1 MCGIIGVVS
10 PSIGIDDVKAGL
22 AEIRYR
28 GPDHT
33 QAMQDGD
40 TILGHNRL
48 SIIDLDARSH
58 QPFQSTDKRLAIVFN
73 GEIYNFREI
82 RKDLA
87 KRGHTFRTESDT
99 EVILAAYAEWDTN
112 CFTKFH
118 GMFAL
123 ALYDASKKEIVLA
136 RDRFGEKPLFYSLM
150 GGTFA
155 FCSELNPFRRLLKN
169 LKIDTNSLID
179 FLHLGFI
186 PAPKTVYEGIKKLL
200 PGNYLKFSCT
210 ENKIVAISQYF
221 DLRFPEAF
229 GKTNRA
235 SLKEKFQDTGA
246 RVASEISVSDVSLGA
261 FLSGGVDSAGSV
273 YFLKGA
279 NQELETFTAGF
290 IHDEFDESTYA
301 AVTARHLDV
310 KNVNKV
316 IDEEDFVSEYQT
328 MVEHYGEPHNDFSFI
343 PTHLICREAAK
354 HHTVMISGDGADELF
369 CGYPRYHKL
378 KWYASVPGLAP
389 ALRLGAPLFNL
400 LPMHSNVRNQAQLA
414 AYDEMDFYL
423 TIMSKAF
430 QPREIDLIAGPV
442 LKEHLTHYT
451 TREVIREQLKNCS
464 DYGILQKLRYLDI
477 KFTLADDM
485 LVKVDRASMANSIEV
500 RPFYLHPLIADFAFN
515 LSVDD
520 LVTFREDKYFL
531 KMFFADKLP
540 RQNVFRKKMGFVFP
554 LRELV
559 TGPLKP
565 FFDDC
570 IRHLPEELINKK
582 YISTILANHTK
593 GGRNYTAQLNSLMNL
608 GFWIGRYG

>member
-1 MCGIIGVVS
+1 MCGIIGIVS
-10 PSIGIDDVKAGL
+10 PSVDIDDVKTGL
-22 AEIRYR
+22 AGIRYR

-33 QAMQDGD
+33 QLMQDGN

-58 QPFQSTDKRLAIVFN
+58 QPFQSADKRFAIVFN

-82 RKDLA
+82 RKDLVTLGY
-87 KRGHTFRTESDT
+87 KFRTESDT
-99 EVILAAYAEWDTN
+99 EVILASYAEWGTR
-112 CFTKFH
+112 CFIKFH

-123 ALYDASKKEIVLA
+123 AIYDNQRKEIILV
-136 RDRFGEKPLFYSLM
+136 RDRFGEKPLFYSLT

-155 FCSELNPFRRLLKN
+155 FCSELNPFRHLIKKLKT
-169 LKIDTNSLID
+169 DTCSLID

-186 PAPKTVYEGIKKLL
+186 PAPRTIYQEVKKLL
-200 PGNYLKFSCT
+200 PGHFLKFSCV
-210 ENKIVAISQYF
+210 ENKIVAMSQYF

-229 GKTNRA
+229 SNTSREK
-235 SLKEKFQDTGA
+235 LKEMFQHTGEG
-246 RVASEISVSDVSLGA
+246 VASEISVSDVSLGA

-273 YFLKGA
+273 YFLKSA
-279 NQELETFTAGF
+279 NQDLETFTAGF
-290 IHDEFDESTYA
+290 SHEEFDESGYA
-301 AVTARHLDV
+301 SVTARHLDV
-310 KNVNKV
+310 KNINRSVHQ
-316 IDEEDFVSEYQT
+316 DDFVSEYQT

-378 KWYASVPGLAP
+378 RWYASAPGLAP
-389 ALRLGAPLFNL
+389 LLKLGSPVFNL
-400 LPMHSNVRNQAQLA
+400 LPIHSNLRNQAQLVGLN
-414 AYDEMDFYL
+414 EVDFYL

-442 LKEHLTHYT
+442 LKEHLTHYS
-451 TREVIREQLKNCS
+451 TRDVIRDQLKNCP

-477 KFTLADDM
+477 KLTLADDM

-515 LSVDD
+515 LSVND

-531 KMFFADKLP
+531 KMFFSDKLP

-554 LRELV
+554 LKELI

-565 FFDDC
+565 FFEDC
-570 IRHLPEELINKK
+570 IRHLPEELIDKK
-582 YISTILANHTK
+582 YISTILANHVK
-593 GGRNYTAQLNSLMNL
+593 GGRNYTPQLNSLMNL
-608 GFWIGRYG
+608 GLWINRYG